1 VNEILAINKEGKKID
16 SLEAYQIEVQTIDE
30 MAPDPEQSLTED
42 SLTRFDQPKRRNKR
56 RNKNRKPKPTNDSGA
71 PKQTAN
77 PNKEKPSSN
86 KPRRNSGQNRRRN
99 QNKNRENN

>member
-1 VNEILAINKEGKKID
+1 LAINKEGKKID

-42 SLTRFDQPKRRNKR
+42 SLTRFDQPKKRNKQ
-56 RNKNRKPKPTNDSGA
+56 RNKN
-71 PKQTAN
+71 
-77 PNKEKPSSN
+77 
-86 KPRRNSGQNRRRN
+86 RNSGQNRRKN